1 MLEFLKK
8 SGAYQDILTEGREEG
23 REVGREEG
31 REEGRTEGF
40 IRSILA
46 ILGARFGQLPQNF
59 SEPLKELNIPALSD
73 LVVKAM
79 SIENLTA
86 FAALV
91 HTLREKKTNGMANLS
106 AN

>member
-23 REVGREEG
+23 R
-31 REEGRTEGF
+31 TEGEAQGV

-46 ILGARFGQLPQNF
+46 ILGARFGQLPQDF
-59 SEPLKELNIPALSD
+59 SESLKALNISALSD

-86 FAALV
+86 FVALV
-91 HTLREKKTNGMANLS
+91 NTLRETKTNGTPRIDIV
-106 AN
+106 